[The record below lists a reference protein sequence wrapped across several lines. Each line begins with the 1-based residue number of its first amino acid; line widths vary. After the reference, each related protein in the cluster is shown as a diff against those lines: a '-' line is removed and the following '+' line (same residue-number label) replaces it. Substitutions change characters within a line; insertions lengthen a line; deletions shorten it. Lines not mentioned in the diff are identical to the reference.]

1 MTPEEIGVARLV
13 IVQPAERAGVLQLS
27 GPQIVIGHAES
38 ADLVINDPYVSGRH
52 ALLTVD
58 ELGRVTIWDLK
69 STSGTFVNGERV
81 TGGRVLEP
89 GDEVRLADVVA
100 RFEAETTAP
109 AGEPTADVPVAT
121 APPPPGGGP
130 LPPSGGTQ
138 PPDGGGTPPP
148 DDIVILGT
156 QYTVSGTVYS
166 PSLPGAPGL
175 TVQLAD
181 KNVGG
186 DTVFGTAKTGSGGQY
201 VIPPVMIM
209 TAYLKEHDKTSPDLQ
224 VHVFASAPAG
234 AAPSPVL
241 ASSAVA
247 YSAPTVLTLDVTL
260 PAKADGL
267 PSEYDI
273 LSAIL
278 NGVYS
283 GDLSELQ
290 EGYGRADI
298 TYLAGRAKVD
308 AQIVALLASATAFGK
323 ITAPASGPAPAAG
336 QTAALPVPVSLQPAF
351 YYALLRAGLPAD
363 ADTLLRTSPADVQAI
378 WEQATSQ
385 GVIPAALA
393 AQIPGA
399 LANYTVLSANQLLSA
414 APAAGLSTLDQM
426 LQATLPDTTHR
437 QQFAQL
443 YVQYTD
449 NLAGLWP
456 AVTQQLGATV
466 AGRLQFMGQLY
477 FLTINN
483 EPLVTALLAAE
494 KDTPQSLADL
504 ATLGFYDAARWAPL
518 IGTAVPPSI
527 PGSTAAEQAAN
538 YADLLAAQFRASFS
552 TLTLAGKVRAG
563 VISVT
568 GNATIA
574 SRVADFLTASQATFD
589 IGAEPVQAY
598 LARTG
603 TAAPDG
609 DVLAQVIRLQRV
621 RQLTDDDPSMT
632 VLLNNS
638 LDSAYAITR
647 YDAASFTRAFSAD
660 LGGDDTAAA
669 IYARAGQLFAAT
681 LSIAV
686 GYLGARVSPFAGG
699 LLPGLSSGPPAQ
711 SAAGY
716 PVIAFPTLENLFG
729 SLDYCD
735 CQDCGTIL
743 SPAAYLVDLLN
754 YTDLPAPASG
764 ANPQDILLT
773 RRPDLQYL
781 PLTCANTN
789 TALPYIDLVNEA
801 LEYYVANGFSMA
813 GYQGQDTG
821 DTVTSAEL
829 IASPQYVND
838 AAYTALQGVFF
849 PDPLPYSRPLTLLRL
864 QMNALSVALPDAMA
878 ALRASDSLAGGAGGY
893 GWTDILIEQAGI
905 SRDEYRI
912 FTDPSL
918 TLGDLWG
925 IPAAGSP
932 LTALQGMSL
941 ADLSRRLN
949 VSYDDLAAIVT
960 TQYINPNAALIP
972 RLTRLN
978 ASFATIKELHDN
990 LGTAADITTSFI
1002 AALPAGLDATQYGG
1016 TSPGDYKAVV
1026 SWVTGADV
1034 YPRIM
1039 DIITITAP
1047 ADGAADCS
1055 GADLFLRYAN
1065 PDTTASA
1072 LTAADYTRLIRF
1084 IRLWRKLT
1092 PLLADPSDA
1101 AAVQHTDDILAAL
1114 LPASPASAEAGFEV
1128 LLQRLGFLLRVMAQ
1142 LSLSGGA
1149 SLPQLLACW
1158 APIGTAAIPGQDSL
1172 YQELFLT
1179 PALLQQDPAFADNG
1193 YGDYLTEAS
1202 QMLLAHQPAL
1212 CAACGLTGAEFTLIA
1227 GALGFGPA
1235 TPLTLGN
1242 VSAVFRFGWLAHTL
1256 GLSVVEF
1263 IALRQYS
1270 GLDPFTP
1277 LDPGTA
1283 APAEP
1288 ATVRLVRLI
1297 YACTTAGLTPAQVL
1311 YLVWNADLTGTSA
1324 PAPGDVTGLAAALRA
1339 DFAAVEAQF
1348 TVQDDPTGAIAKSLV
1363 TLVDGSD
1370 AADFLFGLVNGTYTT
1385 TVAYSTP
1392 PGQPGLP
1399 AAVIAAGGG
1408 LLSYDGLNEQLSYAG
1423 ELDAA
1428 TQALIDTAAAGD
1440 TALQTAVAQLATAS
1454 KLALTQFFDTYPDL
1468 QPGYAAYLGA
1478 AGSPADKRTAM
1489 LGALLPALAGSRKQ
1503 EQALAT
1509 VTAAAGCDP
1518 SFASALL
1525 TDGAVLHADDG
1536 TVSTA
1541 ASSDLTAVEQQGLA
1555 VVFYPGND
1563 PAGPSG
1569 VTADATGALAYG
1581 PGLSRLPPGNNNG
1594 PSAGVWSGYLTA
1606 PQDGGYYIAVA
1617 AGAGAAVTLVANGT
1631 PVPGT
1636 ATSGTWQ
1643 NTEPVQLVAGQLTP
1657 VTLTIT
1663 GLGTTLA
1670 VSWHGPGLGWQLIP
1684 GQYLYS
1690 ATLVA
1695 RLGDTYT
1702 RFLKAVSLA
1711 GGLSLTAA
1719 ETAYLAT
1726 ALSPAPNGSWLN
1738 DLAVTGT
1745 PDAATVAG
1753 LRDVLTGLLDFSRVK
1768 LALSPG
1774 SPGDGRLLAVLQ
1786 DPGALLPGGQSAL
1799 VSLTGWAQDSLD
1811 ALLTQFFGSTDPK
1824 ALAMVANFSRVYDAS
1839 AVVAACGLSAA
1850 VLVPA
1855 ITDAPT
1861 PDTVSAL
1868 QAALRSHY
1876 AEQDWLTVIKPV
1888 SDAARV
1894 RQRDALVARILAHL
1908 GDGYTAPTI
1917 TLTVTAA
1924 AVAGA
1929 TTIEC
1934 AGTAGVVPGMTV
1946 TGGGLAPGTAV
1957 TWTGPAAIALSTGV
1971 PAALAAGT
1979 VLTTTVTGNPYDSP
1993 DSLLAPFLVDVQTQ
2007 PPVLTSRIRFALS
2020 QVQLFVERVIRNL
2033 EPGVSGGDFDP
2044 ARWEWM
2050 KRYRLWQANREVFL
2064 WPENWLFP
2072 ELRDDQSPLFTQVMG
2087 ALLQGDIT
2095 DDAAAGAYLDYL
2107 SGLEEVAK
2115 LEPCGLYYQPA
2126 DGSVTEASYLVARTK
2141 GAHRKHFFRELTD
2154 GTWGPWTQIM
2164 IDPEDMPVTPIVWN
2178 GRLLCCWLKAVN
2190 AAKQPQGP
2198 QVTPTANSGTTLATL
2213 AISDLNSSVTA
2224 STTAATSG
2232 AVSAQVALCWAEYY
2246 NGKWQPT
2253 KTSDISLPTTIGPFD
2268 QAGYGSF
2275 DAVRNQLRIVPG
2287 QFTGTNPDLAGSTE
2301 PGLISPDALILAI
2314 TAPAGYAPW
2323 NAGFILHN
2331 TNGAV
2336 RFDEIEFRFEVAQ
2349 SSPWT
2354 RQRILPLAGA
2364 LDLPPQSRQFS
2375 PPLAVPYTGTYG
2387 PARFTVAL
2395 QDASWSTVSSTD
2407 LLQGNW
2413 LPRVT
2418 DSQPSLP
2425 GQWTAPFLYEDHRHL
2440 FYVTTTQRTWP
2451 LPGGQVFGQIPVTR
2465 APIAATSMPP
2475 LVLPPRP
2482 AAAAPGHAVAVDTAG
2497 ASPSAM
2503 QRYLAQTP
2511 DLRAALPLPAPV
2523 TYQGQVIYP
2532 AGSLAADA
2540 PALNGPHGAQS

>member
-1 MTPEEIGVARLV
+1 VVTSEVSLPRLV
-13 IVQPAERAGVLQLS
+13 IVQPAERAGILLLS
-27 GPQIVIGHAES
+27 GPQLVIGHSES
-38 ADLVINDPYVSGRH
+38 ADLVIEDQYVSGRH
-52 ALLTVD
+52 ALVTVD
-58 ELGRVTIWDLK
+58 ELGQVTIRDLN
-69 STSGTFVNGERV
+69 STGGTFVNGEQV

-100 RFEAETTAP
+100 RFEAGAGISGAAAPPTVATTVLSAP
-109 AGEPTADVPVAT
+109 A
-121 APPPPGGGP
+121 
-130 LPPSGGTQ
+130 
-138 PPDGGGTPPP
+138 DGGGTPPSA
-148 DDIVILGT
+148 DIGVLGT
-156 QYTVSGTVYS
+156 PYTVTGTVYS
-166 PSLPGAPGL
+166 PALPGIPGL
-175 TVQLAD
+175 TVQLVD

-186 DTVFGTAKTGSGGQY
+186 DTVLLPTTQTGSNGQY
-201 VIPPVMIM
+201 AVTVRI
-209 TAYLKEHDKTSPDLQ
+209 TAAYLTAHAKTSPDLQ
-224 VHVFASAPAG
+224 VHVSAVAVTG
-234 AAPSPVL
+234 APSPVL

-247 YSAPTVLTLDVTL
+247 YSAPTVVTLDVTL
-260 PAKADGL
+260 PAGAAGL
-267 PSEYDI
+267 PSEYEI
-273 LSAIL
+273 LTASLTAA
-278 NGVYS
+278 YP

-290 EGYGRADI
+290 EGNGRADI
-298 TYLAGRAKVD
+298 TYLAGRTELD
-308 AQIVALLASATAFGK
+308 ARAAALIANATKLGQLTASA
-323 ITAPASGPAPAAG
+323 PGPAPAAG
-336 QTAALPVPVSLQPAF
+336 KTASLPVPVSLQPAF

-363 ADTLLRTSPADVQAI
+363 AATLLRTSPADVQAI
-378 WEQATSQ
+378 WEQATSH

-399 LANYTVLSANQLLSA
+399 LANYTVLSGSQLLSA

-426 LQATLPDTTHR
+426 LQATLADTTQR
-437 QQFAQL
+437 GQFAQL
-443 YVQYTD
+443 YVQYTG
-449 NLAGLWP
+449 NPVGLWS
-456 AVTQQLGATV
+456 AVTQQFGAAV
-466 AGRLQFMGQLY
+466 AGRLQFTGQLY
-477 FLTINN
+477 YLTINN

-494 KDTPQSLADL
+494 KDTPQSAADL
-504 ATLGFYDAARWAPL
+504 ATLGFYDAAKWAPL
-518 IGTAVPPSI
+518 IGTAIPPSI
-527 PGSTAAEQAAN
+527 PGGTAAEQAAN
-538 YADLLAAQFRASFS
+538 YADLLAAQVRVSFP

-563 VISVT
+563 VIPVT

-603 TAAPDG
+603 TAAPDA
-609 DVLAQVIRLQRV
+609 DVLAQVSRLQRV
-621 RQLTDDDPSMT
+621 RQLTVDDPSMT
-632 VLLNNS
+632 VLLNNG

-647 YDAASFTRAFSAD
+647 YDAAGFTRAFSGD

-669 IYARAGQLFAAT
+669 IYARAGQVFAAT
-681 LSIAV
+681 LSVAV
-686 GYLGARVSPFAGG
+686 GYLGARVIPTSGG
-699 LLPGLSSGPPAQ
+699 QLPGLTAAPPSQ
-711 SAAGY
+711 SATGY

-735 CQDCGTIL
+735 CQDCGSIL

-764 ANPQDILLT
+764 ANPQGVLLA

-849 PDPLPYSRPLTLLRL
+849 PDPLPFTRPLTLLRL
-864 QMNALSVALPDAMA
+864 QMNALGVALPDAMA
-878 ALRASDSLAGGAGGY
+878 ALRASDSLAAGGGPGSY
-893 GWTDILIEQAGI
+893 GWTDTLIEQAGI

-912 FTDPSL
+912 FTDPTL

-925 IPAAGSP
+925 VPAAASP

-941 ADLSRRLN
+941 ADLSRRLG
-949 VSYDDLAAIVT
+949 VSYDDLTAIVT
-960 TQYINPNAALIP
+960 TRFINPNAALIP

-990 LGTAADITTSFI
+990 LGTAADITASFI
-1002 AALPAGLDATQYGG
+1002 LSLPAGLDATQYGG
-1016 TSPGDYKAVV
+1016 TSPGDYTAVV

-1034 YPRIM
+1034 YPLIM

-1065 PDTTASA
+1065 PDTTANA

-1101 AAVQHTDDILAAL
+1101 ASIQHTDDILAAL
-1114 LPASPASAEAGFEV
+1114 LPASPATAEAGFEV
-1128 LLQRLGFLLRVMAQ
+1128 LLQRLGFLLRVMGQ
-1142 LSLSGGA
+1142 LALSGGA

-1158 APIGTAAIPGQDSL
+1158 APIGTAAITGQDSL
-1172 YQELFLT
+1172 YQDLFLT

-1193 YGDYLTEAS
+1193 YGDYLTDAS
-1202 QMLLAHQPAL
+1202 QTLLAHQPAL
-1212 CAACGLTGAEFTLIA
+1212 CAACGLTGAEFTLIT

-1270 GLDPFTP
+1270 GLDPFTA

-1283 APAEP
+1283 GPAEP
-1288 ATVRLVRLI
+1288 ATVRFVRLI
-1297 YACTTAGLTPAQVL
+1297 SAFTTTGLTPTQVL
-1311 YLVWNADLTGTSA
+1311 YLIWNADLTGTSA
-1324 PAPGDVTGLAAALRA
+1324 PAPGDVTGLAAALRG

-1348 TVQDDPTGAIAKSLV
+1348 AVQDDPTGAIAKSLV
-1363 TLVDGSD
+1363 TLLYGTA

-1385 TVAYSTP
+1385 TVPYSTP

-1399 AAVIAAGGG
+1399 AAVIAAAGGQ
-1408 LLSYDGLNEQLSYAG
+1408 LSYSGLNEQLSYAG
-1423 ELDAA
+1423 VLDPT
-1428 TQALIDTAAAGD
+1428 TQAAIDAAAAGD
-1440 TALQTAVAQLATAS
+1440 TALQAAVAQLETAS
-1454 KLALTQFFDTYPDL
+1454 QQAVTQFLAAYPDL
-1468 QPGYAAYLGA
+1468 QPGYNAYLDT

-1489 LGALLPALAGSRKQ
+1489 LGALLPTLTALRKQ

-1509 VTAAAGCDP
+1509 VTAAAGSDP
-1518 SFASALL
+1518 SFASGLL
-1525 TDGAVLHADDG
+1525 TAAAVLHADDG
-1536 TVSTA
+1536 PAKTA

-1563 PAGPSG
+1563 PAGTLG
-1569 VTADATGALAYG
+1569 GTADATGVLAYG
-1581 PGLSRLPPGNNNG
+1581 PGLASQLPPGNNGG
-1594 PSAGVWSGYLTA
+1594 PVAGVWDGYLTA
-1606 PQDGGYYIAVA
+1606 PQDGGYYIAVTA
-1617 AGAGAAVTLVANGT
+1617 DPGATVTLVANGM

-1636 ATSGTWQ
+1636 VTNNTWQ
-1643 NTEPVQLVAGQLTP
+1643 NETAPVQLVAGQLTP
-1657 VTLTIT
+1657 VTLTVT
-1663 GLGTTLA
+1663 GLRTTLS
-1670 VSWHGPGLGWQLIP
+1670 VSWQGPGLGWQLIP

-1690 ATLVA
+1690 RTLVA

-1719 ETAYLAT
+1719 ETAYLAM
-1726 ALSPAPNGSWLN
+1726 ALSPTASGSWLN
-1738 DLAVTGT
+1738 DLAVTGA
-1745 PDAATVAG
+1745 PDAATAAG
-1753 LRDVLTGLLDFSRVK
+1753 LRDVLTGLLDFSRIK
-1768 LALSPG
+1768 LALSPR

-1786 DPGALLPGGQSAL
+1786 DPSALLPGGQPAL
-1799 VSLTGWAQDSLD
+1799 ASLTGWAQDSLD
-1811 ALLTQFFGSTDPK
+1811 ALLTRFFGSTDPK
-1824 ALAMVANFSRVYDAS
+1824 ALATVANFARVYDAS

-1888 SDAARV
+1888 RDAARV
-1894 RQRDALVARILAHL
+1894 RQRDALVARILAYL
-1908 GDGYTAPTI
+1908 GDGYTPPTI
-1917 TLTVTAA
+1917 TLTTTAA

-1934 AGTAGVVPGMTV
+1934 SGTAGVVPGMTIM
-1946 TGGGLAPGTAV
+1946 GGGLAPGTTV

-1971 PAALAAGT
+1971 PAALPAGT
-1979 VLTTTVTGNPYDSP
+1979 ALSTTVTGNPYDSP
-1993 DSLLAPFLVDVQTQ
+1993 DSLLAPFLVDVETQ
-2007 PPVLTSRIRFALS
+2007 PPVLTSRIRLALS

-2033 EPGVSGGDFDP
+2033 EPGVSAGDFDP
-2044 ARWEWM
+2044 ARWEWT

-2087 ALLQGDIT
+2087 SLLQGDIT

-2126 DGSVTEASYLVARTK
+2126 DGSVTETSYLVARTK

-2154 GTWGPWTQIM
+2154 GTWGPWTQMM

-2198 QVTPTANSGTTLATL
+2198 QVTPSADSGTTLATL

-2232 AVSAQVALCWAEYY
+2232 AFIAQVALCWAEYY

-2253 KTSDISLPTTIGPFD
+2253 KTSDISLPTMIGPFD

-2287 QFTGTNPDLAGSTE
+2287 QFTGTNPALAGHTGAGAGIPS
-2301 PGLISPDALILAI
+2301 DALFLAI
-2314 TAPAGYAPW
+2314 AAPSGYAPR

-2336 RFDEIEFRFEVAQ
+2336 CFDDIELSIPIIEDGYEVGL
-2349 SSPWT
+2349 T
-2354 RQRILPLAGA
+2354 VLPLAGA
-2364 LDLPPQSRQFS
+2364 LDLPPQRREFS
-2375 PPLAVPYTGTYG
+2375 PALAVPYTGTYG
-2387 PARFTVAL
+2387 PARFTAAL
-2395 QDASWSTVSSTD
+2395 QDASGDTVNSAD
-2407 LLQGNW
+2407 LLQFSW

-2418 DSQPSLP
+2418 DSQPGLP
-2425 GQWTAPFLYEDHRHL
+2425 GQWTAPFLYEDHRRV
-2440 FYVTTTQRTWP
+2440 FYVTTTQSAWR
-2451 LPGGQVFGQIPVTR
+2451 LPGIQVFGQLPVTR

-2482 AAAAPGHAVAVDTAG
+2482 TAAARGESVAVDAAG

-2511 DLRAALPLPAPV
+2511 GLKAALPLPAPV

-2532 AGSLAADA
+2532 TGSLAADA
-2540 PALNGPHGAQS
+2540 PALNGPQGAQS